1 MAKYGNRKAKANIDG
16 KDVTFDS
23 VVERDRYNYL
33 ALLQKA
39 GEISSLEIQKRF
51 ELIPNQPLKNGKV
64 ERKCCYNAD
73 FCYIQDGET
82 VVEDTKGYKR
92 TADYIVKRKLM
103 LQLFGVEI
111 REVERVGGNWKV
123 MR

>member
-39 GEISSLEIQKRF
+39 GEISDLGIQYRF
-51 ELIPNQPLKNGKV
+51 ELIQNQTLKNG
-64 ERKCCYNAD
+64 N
-73 FCYIQDGET
+73 I
-82 VVEDTKGYKR
+82 
-92 TADYIVKRKLM
+92 
-103 LQLFGVEI
+103 
-111 REVERVGGNWKV
+111 
-123 MR
+123 

>member
-39 GEISSLEIQKRF
+39 GEISGLEIQKRF
-51 ELIPNQPLKNGKV
+51 ELIPNQTLKNGNI
-64 ERKCCYNAD
+64 ERKCCYSAD
-73 FCYIQDGET
+73 FYYIEKGLG

-92 TADYIVKRKLM
+92 TADYIIKRKLM
-103 LQLFGVEI
+103 LYLFGIEI
-111 REVERVGGNWKV
+111 KEVERVNGIWKV